1 VVLIHFLQ
9 SRKLTT
15 GSSLIVSLFLANIEI
30 PIVTTSI
37 VTITDDLG
45 GFDRASW
52 ITSAYLL
59 GFVGVLIVW
68 SKLSDT
74 FGRKLLISLSLVLF
88 IVFSAACGAAQNLT
102 QL

>member
-9 SRKLTT
+9 SRTLIT
-15 GSSLIVSLFLANIEI
+15 GSSLIASLFLANIEI
-30 PIVTTSI
+30 PIVTISI

-45 GFDRASW
+45 EFDRASW

-59 GFVGVLIVW
+59 GFVDVLIVW

-74 FGRKLLISLSLVLF
+74 FGRKLLIGISLVLF
-88 IVFSAACGAAQNLT
+88 IVFSAACGAAQTLT

>member
-1 VVLIHFLQ
+1 VIHFLHYRRLIT
-9 SRKLTT
+9 S
-15 GSSLIVSLFLANIEI
+15 SSLIISLFLANIEI

-59 GFVGVLIVW
+59 GFVGVIIVW
-68 SKLSDT
+68 SKLSDIL
-74 FGRKLLISLSLVLF
+74 GRKLLYAISLAFF
-88 IVFSAACGAAQNLT
+88 IVFSAACGAAQTLT